1 MVQMPARG
9 ARFALPNPAATDYP
23 GAMTVGGT
31 HA

>member
-1 MVQMPARG
+1 MVQMPGA
-9 ARFALPNPAATDYP
+9 ARFALPKPGATDYP